1 MIKFVGVSKIYQPKT
16 HALNDINLYI
26 KPGEFVSIVGQSGAG
41 KTTLIKLL
49 IAQEK
54 ATAGKIIVG
63 DWDISDIRNNE
74 IPYLRRQIGV
84 VFQDFKL
91 LKEKTVYENIAFG
104 LEVIGADNKFIKS
117 IVPQVL
123 KLVGLEKK
131 AARFPDELSAGE
143 AQRVAI
149 ARAVIHRPKILAAD
163 EPTGNVDLL
172 NTREIID
179 LFKKINEMGTTV
191 LLVTHNREI
200 VNYLKTRVVILE
212 HGQIISDQSEG
223 RYTL

>member
-1 MIKFVGVSKIYQPKT
+1 MIKFINVSKIYSPEI
-16 HALNDINLYI
+16 HALDNINFHI
-26 KPGEFVSIVGQSGAG
+26 QPGEFVSIVGQSGAG

-54 ATAGKIIVG
+54 SSQGKVIVG
-63 DWDISDIRNNE
+63 DWDISNIKSHE

-91 LKEKTVYENIAFG
+91 LKEKTVEENIAFG
-104 LEVIGADNKFIKS
+104 LEVIGADGKFIKN

-123 KLVGLEKK
+123 RLVGLEKK
-131 AARFPDELSAGE
+131 AKRFPDELSAGE

-149 ARAVIHRPKILAAD
+149 ARAVVHRPKILAAD

-179 LFKKINEMGTTV
+179 LFKKINESPKCLKK
-191 LLVTHNREI
+191 LLKAHLTGR
-200 VNYLKTRVVILE
+200 K
-212 HGQIISDQSEG
+212 ISDIILKFKIKNF
-223 RYTL
+223 YNVYLPLA